1 MSVKDRVSDTRG
13 TSRAFIWGGGG
24 DNEFLKNSNVSL
36 KCRRFTFQI
45 IHVHILVASY
55 LLERAHWSE
64 TEPGRGLVGAVGG
77 LMEPHGAFIISR
89 GEGLTACCGTNICL
103 ISMETASAVGTTKT
117 VAATSPKEE
126 PRFREVQDK
135 T

>member
-64 TEPGRGLVGAVGG
+64 SEPGRGLVGAVGG

-89 GEGLTACCGTNICL
+89 GSNICL